1 MDKMDVLFVVNDKP
15 QRAKELI
22 ESIYLSLPNQE

>member
-22 ESIYLSLPNQE
+22 ESIYLEPNKK